1 VPVRAV
7 VFDLW
12 GTLVRWPLEEAGA
25 LRERWAERLGVSP
38 ERLDAL
44 WYAAGAYEQ
53 RETGPLFPFL
63 SAIRTAAGSDVEVTE
78 FLEWRVDLARHALVS
93 DRDTVEALHQLRRRQ
108 YRLAVVSNCTEDV
121 AIVWP
126 ETELAGLFD
135 VAVFSA
141 IAGFMK
147 PDRRIYA
154 LACSELGVAP
164 SDCLF
169 VGDGANDELRGAER
183 VGMTPVLIHG
193 ADEEPMWED
202 VREWQG
208 SRITAIPQVFD
219 LLG

>member
-1 VPVRAV
+1 MYRAV

-12 GTLVRWPLEEAGA
+12 GTLVRWPSEDSARV
-25 LRERWAERLGVSP
+25 RELWAERLGLSA
-38 ERLDAL
+38 ELLDEL
-44 WYAAGAYEQ
+44 WNEAGAYEE
-53 RETGPLFPFL
+53 RESGPLLPFL
-63 SAIRTAAGSDVEVTE
+63 HSVRAAAGSDADVRE
-78 FLEWRVDLARHALVS
+78 FLDWRVDLARHALVA
-93 DRDTVEALHQLRRRQ
+93 DGDTVEALHELRRRQ

-126 ETELAGLFD
+126 ETELAPLFD

-141 IAGFMK
+141 VAGFMK
-147 PDRRIYA
+147 PDRRIYE
-154 LACSELGVAP
+154 LACSELGVVP

-169 VGDGANDELRGAER
+169 VGDGANSELPGSQR

-193 ADEEPMWED
+193 EGEQPKWED

-208 SRITAIPQVFD
+208 PRITSIPQVLD